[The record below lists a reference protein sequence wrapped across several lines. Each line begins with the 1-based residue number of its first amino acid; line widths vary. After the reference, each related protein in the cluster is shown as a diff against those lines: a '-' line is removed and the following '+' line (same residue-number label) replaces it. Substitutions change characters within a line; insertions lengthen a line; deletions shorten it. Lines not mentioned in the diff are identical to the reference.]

1 VKAAR
6 LFFFQLTH
14 EVEVRLRYIIVMKDF
29 KERMLDSG
37 WTIIIGI
44 AVFGPFALPLLWRN
58 PKYSKGT
65 KVFWTVVTAVIT
77 VFCLWAMKFSA
88 LNLSNA
94 MAAEPCRL
102 ERYRPAYPPGERAVK
117 VFAGDSKKPVAK
129 FSSSKELFEYLK
141 QANGKT
147 CDVRWAEVKDTI
159 ENWMNSFQSAE
170 DSVGGEI
177 KTLVAEQAAPSAA
190 LAKADTKAA
199 PSAQASTPD
208 AKSCDT
214 RLLQLRDRLS
224 ALKAKAY
231 DSQKLRNE
239 EIESILRSL

>member
-1 VKAAR
+1 
-6 LFFFQLTH
+6 
-14 EVEVRLRYIIVMKDF
+14 MKNF

-58 PKYSKGT
+58 PRYGRGT
-65 KVFWTVVTAVIT
+65 KVFWTLVTAVIT
-77 VFCLWAMKFSA
+77 VFCLWAMKYSA
-88 LNLSNA
+88 LNFSNA

-117 VFAGDSKKPVAK
+117 VFSGDSKKPVAK
-129 FSSSKELFEYLK
+129 FSNSKELFDYLK
-141 QANGKT
+141 QANGKA

-159 ENWMNSFQSAE
+159 ENWMNTVQSAE
-170 DSVGGEI
+170 DTVGGEI
-177 KTLVAEQAAPSAA
+177 KTLVAEQATPSKAP
-190 LAKADTKAA
+190 
-199 PSAQASTPD
+199 PSTQPVTQTQPATQSTN
-208 AKSCDT
+208 SCDT
-214 RLLQLRDRLS
+214 RLSQFRDRLS
-224 ALKAKAY
+224 ALKSKTY

>member
-1 VKAAR
+1 VG
-6 LFFFQLTH
+6 LFFFELTH
-14 EVEVRLRYIIVMKDF
+14 EVETRLRYIVFMKDF

-58 PKYSKGT
+58 PKYTRGT
-65 KVFWTVVTAVIT
+65 KVFWTLVTAVIT
-77 VFCLWAMKFSA
+77 VFCLWAMKYSA

-117 VFAGDSKKPVAK
+117 VFSGDSKKPVAK
-129 FSSSKELFEYLK
+129 FSKSKELFEYLK

-147 CDVRWAEVKDTI
+147 CDVRWAEVKDAV
-159 ENWMNSFQSAE
+159 ENWMNTFQSAE
-170 DSVGGEI
+170 DSVGPEI
-177 KTLVAEQAAPSAA
+177 KTLVAEQTTPS
-190 LAKADTKAA
+190 KAV
-199 PSAQASTPD
+199 PSAQPTTQSQPAPQGAS
-208 AKSCDT
+208 SCDT
-214 RLLQLRDRLS
+214 RLSQLRDRVS
-224 ALKAKAY
+224 ALKSKTY